1 MEKGRNV
8 IEIYQNLLSF
18 QNFFSFVDN
27 LRFCRWKFLF
37 AVFRSCVVRCF
48 GGAAKASGIFQV
60 CLNQVVFQ

>member
-1 MEKGRNV
+1 MKKGRNV

-37 AVFRSCVVRCF
+37 AVFRSRVVRCL
-48 GGAAKASGIFQV
+48 GGAVKASGIFQV

>member
-1 MEKGRNV
+1 MKKGRNV

-27 LRFCRWKFLF
+27 LRFCRWKFFF
-37 AVFRSCVVRCF
+37 AVFRSCVVRCL

>member
-37 AVFRSCVVRCF
+37 AVFRSCVVRRL
-48 GGAAKASGIFQV
+48 GGAAKALSLIHI
-60 CLNQVVFQ
+60 